1 MCNSLTAF
9 LNLLIK
15 GVFLLFFYKFFSC
28 IYIYIYTSWSIRGT
42 RNFTLRQ
49 HPSAI
54 RYFFCFLLG
63 SGLGI
68 PLDRLNQQ
76 SSQSIRNKINF
87 LFFGFVSI
95 RPGILGGIK
104 SFTVGQHPSWNI
116 WNFFS
121 EKIKIFF
128 RIIFFVFFWLGAGK
142 CTRLLQYSPL
152 LFRKQNIDTISESF
166 TVRLFFIIETVSY
179 CIIIS

>member
-9 LNLLIK
+9 LSLLIK
-15 GVFLLFFYKFFSC
+15 GVFLLFFYKIFSC
-28 IYIYIYTSWSIRGT
+28 IYIHIYILEYKGYKKLYAS
-42 RNFTLRQ
+42 
-49 HPSAI
+49 SASVCHKI
-54 RYFFCFLLG
+54 FCFVLG

-68 PLDRLNQQ
+68 PLGRLNQQ

-87 LFFGFVSI
+87 LFFGFVCI

-104 SFTVGQHPSWNI
+104 SFAVGQHPSWNI
-116 WNFFS
+116 WNVFS
-121 EKIKIFF
+121 EKIKTFF

-152 LFRKQNIDTISESF
+152 LLRRHYFRRFHSKAIFHYRNCF
-166 TVRLFFIIETVSY
+166 LLHY
-179 CIIIS
+179 Y